1 MGHTGSTG
9 YNGQLIGLWFVPTKK
24 ESGDSMSAYT
34 VPDALEA
41 RYKGDGMA
49 LAATQDG
56 QLLALTYLSDL
67 LPGVELV
74 ACDAAGHI
82 DAAILDNPRIAPAVR
97 ELSALGSVHLGV
109 CSRWEFV
116 EL

>member
-1 MGHTGSTG
+1 
-9 YNGQLIGLWFVPTKK
+9 
-24 ESGDSMSAYT
+24 MSAYT

-49 LAATQDG
+49 LAATHDG
-56 QLLALTYLSDL
+56 QLRGLTYLRDL
-67 LPGVELV
+67 LPGVELLE
-74 ACDAAGHI
+74 CDAAGRI
-82 DAAILDNPRIAPAVR
+82 TAGILDNPRIAPAVR
-97 ELSALGSVHLGV
+97 ELKALGSVHLGV

>member
-1 MGHTGSTG
+1 
-9 YNGQLIGLWFVPTKK
+9 
-24 ESGDSMSAYT
+24 MSAYT

-49 LAATQDG
+49 LAATHDG

-67 LPGVELV
+67 LPGVELLE
-74 ACDAAGHI
+74 CDATGHI
-82 DAAILDNPRIAPAVR
+82 GAGILDNPRIAPTVR

>member
-1 MGHTGSTG
+1 MR
-9 YNGQLIGLWFVPTKK
+9 
-24 ESGDSMSAYT
+24 AYT

-49 LAATQDG
+49 LAATHDG
-56 QLLALTYLSDL
+56 QLLALTSLSDL
-67 LPGVELV
+67 LPGVELLE
-74 ACDAAGHI
+74 CDASGHV
-82 DAAILDNPRIAPAVR
+82 DVGILDNPRIAPTVR

>member
-1 MGHTGSTG
+1 
-9 YNGQLIGLWFVPTKK
+9 
-24 ESGDSMSAYT
+24 MSAYT

-49 LAATQDG
+49 LAATHDG
-56 QLLALTYLSDL
+56 QLLALTSLSDL
-67 LPGVELV
+67 LPGVELLE
-74 ACDAAGHI
+74 CDASGHV
-82 DAAILDNPRIAPAVR
+82 DVGILDNPRIAPTVR

>member
-1 MGHTGSTG
+1 MIWS
-9 YNGQLIGLWFVPTKK
+9 NK

-49 LAATQDG
+49 LAATHDG
-56 QLLALTYLSDL
+56 RLLALTYLSDL
-67 LPGVELV
+67 LPGVELLE
-74 ACDAAGHI
+74 CDAAGHI
-82 DAAILDNPRIAPAVR
+82 DAGILDNPRIAPTVR